1 MNCSG
6 FVTHSVHMGHRMVQ
20 LDTTGFVAGS
30 TSQQLTVTAPP
41 NGNVAPPGPYVVY
54 VLADGTPGVGQ
65 FVQVV

>member
-1 MNCSG
+1 
-6 FVTHSVHMGHRMVQ
+6 MVQ